1 MTKHRLLFI
10 SSLLAVAALARAGQ
24 DQGKLSL
31 SPRQERRTKV
41 FRDGRSIVAYQQSGT
56 MVGGKANGPWKKAT
70 LFAQGTVFKDAGGA
84 VTADVAL
91 WETTDPE
98 GDIVWGVLWR
108 PTDAPLA
115 FEIKAGTGK
124 WKGIAGKGKL
134 PDGESRWEI
143 DWSIANLESAALRG
157 RPGDYTYH
165 DSGFSFHGP
174 HVTEMSI
181 KLPNGATLT
190 YNNQSGVLLSD
201 NREAGSPRNLAT
213 SYDRGT
219 TYSIGDRNL
228 ADIML
233 LEDTDPDGDTV
244 WLYHEWWYGTGPGSY
259 EFIGGTGKWEG
270 ISGYGKTLGVL
281 RDRVD
286 DHWLLKSEMH
296 WNLPPEE
303 PGLSGRGTTGPKI
316 STPHALERGWR
327 VSCQHY
333 SLRDRGLFEAM
344 DALAGIG
351 ILNIEPTD
359 FLNLKTG
366 DETVTDFRI
375 SADKRA
381 EWKKHLADRGMKMPS
396 YYVSKKD
403 DFADRRLWDF
413 MKDMGVEIV
422 CGEPAPANLGK
433 VEGLCNE
440 YGMKLAIHNH
450 PEGHSIYWN
459 PVTAMNLIA
468 AQGRLGPDIGFCP
481 DVGHWARSCVDVL
494 NALSICHER
503 ALHVLHLKDIPAACV
518 GWKNDVPLGNGV
530 IPFLDVFNSLS
541 AWKWQG
547 IVTIELEAD
556 PANLRDI
563 DACAKYIED
572 YAKTKAVPAASA
584 QKPSFAP
591 QSETSG
597 AGPQKWVEL
606 IKSKR
611 SELAKA
617 IDKTFKIIIATDED
631 RLMASVLLWDDGRIE
646 IHYRDYHPE
655 DTSLEAR
662 AAVRIYQAISR
673 GREDHKTVG
682 TDEYVKRM
690 MSEQAP
696 NPDKIIDDAIRAML
710 EIKQ

>member
-1 MTKHRLLFI
+1 MTKNRILLI
-10 SSLLAVAALARAGQ
+10 GGLLAVAALARGGQ
-24 DQGKLSL
+24 DRGELSL
-31 SPRQERRTKV
+31 AACQEQRSKV
-41 FRDGRSIVAYQQSGT
+41 FSDGRSIIAYRQSGT
-56 MVGGKANGPWKKAT
+56 MVGGDANGPWKKAA
-70 LFAQGTVFKDAGGA
+70 LFAQGTIFKDAGGA
-84 VTADVAL
+84 VIADVAL

-98 GDIVWGVLWR
+98 GDLVWCILWQ
-108 PTDAPLA
+108 PKDAPHAL
-115 FEIKAGTGK
+115 EIKAGTGK
-124 WKGIAGKGKL
+124 WKGISGKGKL
-134 PDGESRWEI
+134 LNGRARWEI
-143 DWSIANLESAALRG
+143 EWSIANLESAALRCK
-157 RPGDYTYH
+157 PGDYAYH

-174 HVTEMSI
+174 HVTEMSR
-181 KLPNGATLT
+181 KLPNGATLI

-201 NREAGSPRNLAT
+201 NREARSPRNLAT

-303 PGLSGRGTTGPKI
+303 PGLSGRGAIGPKI
-316 STPHALERGWR
+316 STLHALKLGWR

-333 SLRDRGLFEAM
+333 SLRDRGLFEAI
-344 DALAGIG
+344 DALADIG
-351 ILNIEPTD
+351 ILHIEPTD
-359 FLNLKTG
+359 FQNLKNG
-366 DETVTDFRI
+366 DEAVTDFRI
-375 SADKRA
+375 SPDKRA

-396 YYVSKKD
+396 YYVSKKSD
-403 DFADRRLWDF
+403 MTDRRLWDF
-413 MKDMGVEIV
+413 MKEMGVEIV
-422 CGEPAPANLGK
+422 CGEPDPASLAK
-433 VEGLCNE
+433 VEELCRG

-450 PEGHSIYWN
+450 PEGRSPYWN
-459 PVTAMNLIA
+459 PMIAMNLIA
-468 AQGRLGPDIGFCP
+468 AQGNLGPEIGFCP
-481 DVGHWARSCVDVL
+481 DVGHWARSCVDVA
-494 NALSICHER
+494 NGLSKCHER
-503 ALHVLHLKDIPAACV
+503 GVHVLHVKDIPAACE
-518 GWKNDVPLGNGV
+518 GWKNDVPLGDGV
-530 IPFLDVFNSLS
+530 IPFIDIFDALS
-541 AWKWQG
+541 AWKWKG

-572 YAKTKAVPAASA
+572 CAKAESVSGVSAQEPSTKASH
-584 QKPSFAP
+584 
-591 QSETSG
+591 
-597 AGPQKWVEL
+597 QKWIGL
-606 IKSKR
+606 IESKR
-611 SELAKA
+611 AELAKA

-631 RLMASVLLWDDGRIE
+631 RLMASLLLWEDGRIE
-646 IHYRDYHPE
+646 IHYRDFHQE

-673 GREDHKTVG
+673 SREDHKKVG
-682 TDEYVKRM
+682 TEEYVKRM
-690 MSEQAP
+690 MSEHTP
-696 NPDKIIDDAIRAML
+696 NPDKIINEAIRGML